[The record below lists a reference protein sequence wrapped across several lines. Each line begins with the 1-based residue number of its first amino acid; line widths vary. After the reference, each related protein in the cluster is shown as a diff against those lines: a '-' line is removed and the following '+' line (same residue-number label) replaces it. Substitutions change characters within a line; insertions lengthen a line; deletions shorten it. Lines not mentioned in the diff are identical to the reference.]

1 MKTTADFIKE
11 FESCGALLGH
21 KRTFKEYVSEITEFQ
36 KTVCQMITGDDY
48 HEGMRFSEAL
58 YNLEAQARQKE
69 LRAHPAIKNAI
80 ITMKKLEKEM
90 AITISGAN
98 GEELVF
104 KTLDF
109 LARPDTKVFRN
120 VYITD
125 GENET
130 ELDGIVLT
138 DNGIIILEIKKIK
151 TDIVLTDDGR
161 LLYNGEES
169 FDKVPL
175 GQKMTHKRRLLKKCL
190 EKAIADKGLDIPV
203 WIDSIIVFSAPKGQY
218 IKIDDR
224 YRREKHCFR
233 TSLNKRIEAYTGGVS
248 YRDERFEQLN
258 EIFSEMAS
266 NVKRFESELNY
277 DDVRRSLAEA
287 LVVLQDE
294 PVNNEE
300 RSIAHRPIRR
310 KTKSIDIYK
319 HHKKAPQKTINS
331 KALNLSYVVVSMFA
345 GVLIPSVIATIGTN
359 IYQRAR

>member
-58 YNLEAQARQKE
+58 YNLEVHARQKE

-287 LVVLQDE
+287 LAVLQDE
-294 PVNNEE
+294 PTKQEE
-300 RSIAHRPIRR
+300 TVKKAETTSKTTKIIDPDS
-310 KTKSIDIYK
+310 KNTKSS
-319 HHKKAPQKTINS
+319 KKNS
-331 KALNLSYVVVSMFA
+331 KQKSSSLGYVAASVVVGLLA
-345 GVLIPSVIATIGTN
+345 GTVAILNATA
-359 IYQRAR
+359 QRA